1 MKQFLSLSALVALL
15 ISCAS
20 CTAAPSASDGEEVAR
35 SESALDTGF
44 GLPFP
49 AGAAYTIT
57 QSPQNAFSH
66 VPPYN
71 TYAVDFAMPVGAAAA
86 ASGAGSIVS
95 EGWFYGEIRVLIDHG
110 GNRCPLYTHLNRTV
124 INVGDWVQRGQ
135 YIGDSGATGNITGP
149 HLHWDMVNCSDWT
162 SREIVPTEELGTNY
176 PTGTLAVSN
185 NYQR

>member
-71 TYAVDFAMPVGAAAA
+71 TYAVDFAMPVGAAVV

-110 GNRCPLYTHLNRTV
+110 GNRCTLYTHLNRTV